1 MAKFIYDLYYTDEGK
16 VFKSINIEKMNEL
29 LQILLQ
35 ETNRRS
41 QEEKDKQLQL
51 ALIEDKENIE
61 KHVKNANVMVKGQL
75 NYSAEEYIPNNTY
88 DNITDIKNNIYT
100 YFTNHMDI
108 DGFTHIESF
117 CYKYKINWNLFMNIV
132 KNDEY
137 IEIKISK
144 FKSHHPSTLKHIRSI
159 ISWTQNNIYK
169 IFNDTNNYY
178 YKFIKNNYL
187 LIDHLL
193 KDQEINKYFNY
204 DTLKL
209 IIKEDCRFGM
219 NGNYIRTTI

>member
-117 CYKYKINWNLFMNIV
+117 CYKYKINWDLFMNIV